1 MSDFTIIVSETSPSE
16 IIQVKVEGPQ
26 GATGATGPG
35 VPVGGSTGQ
44 ALVKVSGTNYDT
56 QWSTLA
62 GAWGTITGTLSNQTD
77 LQTALNGKQATGSY
91 LTALTGDVTASGPG
105 SAAATVA
112 KLQGY
117 DLDLSVAPTN
127 NQILKYSTVTNK
139 WTAQTGGGG
148 GGDWGDIGGTLS
160 DQTDLQA
167 ALDAKLFLSV
177 SPDLEPNGLNTNHQ
191 YLNVQGQLKPLQNS
205 PDESWD
211 IQYLAW
217 NIDPLSSGFDIG
229 TNGDAVYLSKFNII
243 HSGTSDT
250 GRIGLQQFNLAIGNG
265 TDPITVKGIGYQ
277 FGFGSVAAGVT
288 ITDYIQGWGFQPNLN
303 AATVMN
309 GYTNAFYDTANYACS
324 APSYTSFQSSPTIAS
339 MQANNGFTS
348 FNSNPNFTSLISSTS
363 ANNFAAAGTIGTIN
377 SGASYQGFSYNPT
390 VTLNKGYVAGFN
402 INLDN
407 VTNYAGVASSIVVQD
422 ITYEFYQVGVYN
434 DQYTMEYVD
443 DGTAGAE
450 TFSIAGFAVE
460 CHMEAGVST
469 ATQIAA
475 AAALNLGLIGAV
487 SVTITGTGSNTQ
499 TATAATNFAGGEDAG
514 SKECYIKGNLRID
527 GGFSFTGGLSVGAL
541 NAFATLPMVS
551 GSGVPVSIHSLIT
564 NPTVAANA
572 TVTLADT
579 LGVNTAM
586 LLNIGDNATVTTG
599 FLGMQALGLPAVVT
613 LGAGAT
619 VDLVGGAVFALSLDA
634 AAGGGTIDRLNLCSA
649 LAIPNGVTTVN
660 KSRGFF
666 HSMPFGDVGTDIWG
680 LYSDVAAAHNWVAGD
695 FVIGPTDLPTNS
707 SVGFEINSTTKA
719 LLLSRVT
726 NAQEAALTAVNGMV
740 VYNSDLGKFRGY
752 EAGAWVNL
760 I

>member
-1 MSDFTIIVSETSPSE
+1 VSDFTIIVSETSPSE

-26 GATGATGPG
+26 GATGAPGPG
-35 VPVGGSTGQ
+35 VPVGGTTGQ
-44 ALVKVSGTNYDT
+44 ALVKASGTNYDT
-56 QWSTLA
+56 AWATVA
-62 GAWGTITGTLSNQTD
+62 GAWGTITGTLSAQTD

-191 YLNVQGQLKPLQNS
+191 YLNIQGQLKPLQNS

-229 TNGDAVYLSKFNII
+229 TNGDAAYLSKLNII

-250 GRIGLQQFNLAIGNG
+250 GRIGLQQFNFAIGNG

-277 FGFGSVAAGVT
+277 FGFGNVNAGVT

-303 AATVMN
+303 AAVVMN
-309 GYTNAFYDTANYACS
+309 GYTNAFYDTATYSCTT
-324 APSYTSFQSSPTIAS
+324 PSYTSFQSSPTIAS

-348 FNSNPNFTSLISSTS
+348 FNSNPNFTSLISTTS
-363 ANNFAAAGTIGTIN
+363 ANNFAAAGTVGTVN

-407 VTNYAGVASSIVVQD
+407 VTNYAGVGSSIVVQD
-422 ITYEFYQVGVYN
+422 ITYEFYQPGVYN
-434 DQYTMEYVD
+434 NQYTMEYVD

-541 NAFATLPMVS
+541 NAFASLPMVN

-613 LGAGAT
+613 LGTGAT

-634 AAGGGTIDRLNLCSA
+634 AAGGGTIDTLNLCSA

-660 KSRGFF
+660 KARGWFF
-666 HSMPFGDVGTDIWG
+666 DMPFGDVGTDIWG
-680 LYSDVAAAHNWVAGD
+680 LYSKPAAAHNYIAGD
-695 FVIGPTDLPTNS
+695 LVVGPTDLPTNA
-707 SVGFEINSTTKA
+707 SVGIEINSTTKA
-719 LLLSRVT
+719 FVLSRVT
-726 NAQEAALTAVNGMV
+726 TTEKNALTATNGMFV
-740 VYNSDLGKFRGY
+740 FDTTLGQVSYYN
-752 EAGAWVNL
+752 GAWVNL
-760 I
+760 